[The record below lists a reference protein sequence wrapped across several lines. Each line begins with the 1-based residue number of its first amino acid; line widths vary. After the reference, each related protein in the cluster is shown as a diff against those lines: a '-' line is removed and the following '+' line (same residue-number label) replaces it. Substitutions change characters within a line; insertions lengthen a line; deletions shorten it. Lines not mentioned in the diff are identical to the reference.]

1 MCIKKYTERIKKIEE
16 ELNDFNY
23 KKKNIRKLFK
33 NTISRNEVKN
43 LEMEQKSQMI
53 QDIVYGRTPRIKN
66 IEDLYDV
73 LSRGKKINTEEL
85 RLVIEDEIRIKQ
97 SLMEAQNTKD
107 TIPNS
112 LLSIEETSIDLVNE
126 NELKINELQ
135 LRVFQQEN
143 DINELMKEK
152 QSLLKTI
159 EDLKKEVVIAN
170 DSRIQESLIYSE
182 NSIKLLGER
191 IKELEREIEEKN
203 ESNNLLINKN
213 DEIEAKLQTCKEQ
226 ITENQNNRKY
236 FEEILVKQ
244 QLVDISELET
254 EKYKDLEF
262 QNEILLQDNNLL
274 KEKVKKLE
282 KKVLT
287 QTDVPSPTVNK
298 LIRVEHDLISDEVFF
313 STPKSNIV
321 CINSNL

>member
-73 LSRGKKINTEEL
+73 LSSGKKINTEEL